1 KRPAHGSIIT
11 PLLHRPPV
19 PLGRGGYGTRWTP
32 CPSRASSHVR
42 EGRGWRRDSGGMSV
56 SSNGSKGHQRRLKR
70 QPDTNGNATA
80 TQFLDWSANCVAVAT
95 QFLDWSA
102 SCRSIPPNCDGLGVK
117 TRFTGRVPNPTA
129 FLTTPTPCPMNTRNG
144 LEITSPTHR
153 HRVATTASYSIHP
166 FVTIVTRSASS
177 LPPLTPSVA

>member
-1 KRPAHGSIIT
+1 
-11 PLLHRPPV
+11 
-19 PLGRGGYGTRWTP
+19 
-32 CPSRASSHVR
+32 
-42 EGRGWRRDSGGMSV
+42 MSV

-70 QPDTNGNATA
+70 RPDTNGNATA
-80 TQFLDWSANCVAVAT
+80 TQFLDWSA
-95 QFLDWSA
+95 
-102 SCRSIPPNCDGLGVK
+102 SCRSIPPNRDGLGVK

-177 LPPLTPSVA
+177 LPPLTPSVADPESEGGDHGTLVQSAMAFAPRPPHRCVAGLAHDPWTRHPMPFAMSMC